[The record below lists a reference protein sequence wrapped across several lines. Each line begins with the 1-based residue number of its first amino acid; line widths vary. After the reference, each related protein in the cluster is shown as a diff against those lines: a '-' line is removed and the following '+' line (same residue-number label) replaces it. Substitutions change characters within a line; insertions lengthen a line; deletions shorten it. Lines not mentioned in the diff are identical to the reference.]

1 MNVEYKNLLK
11 DSKAYYEDNDYYE
24 LFSIAEDGEN
34 KVADY
39 LKELSIDKV
48 VLDAGCGTGKFLPI
62 IENVAYKYIG
72 IDLSNEQLIKA
83 KDKSKR
89 NSLFINSSLEKI
101 ELDNNS
107 VDLIISTWVLGT
119 ITDIEERNRCL
130 DELKRI
136 LKPNGKIILVEN
148 DENSEFE
155 EIRNRTSDSR
165 TRDYNNWIL
174 SNGFIVDKRL
184 ETYFSFKSIDEAKK
198 CFEVIYGKTISDK
211 IKDKKIEHK
220 IIIFKYK
227 KNDYNE

>member
-211 IKDKKIEHK
+211 INDKKIEHK

>member
-1 MNVEYKNLLK
+1 MKNLLK

-89 NSLFINSSLEKI
+89 NSLFINSSLDKI
-101 ELDNNS
+101 KLDNNS

-148 DENSEFE
+148 DVNSEFE

-184 ETYFSFKSIDEAKK
+184 ETYFNFKSIDEAKK
-198 CFEVIYGKTISDK
+198 CFEVIYGKIISDK
-211 IKDKKIEHK
+211 ISDKKIEHK
-220 IIIFKYK
+220 IIIFKYE
-227 KNDYNE
+227 KNDL

>member
-1 MNVEYKNLLK
+1 MNLEYKNLLK

-62 IENVAYKYIG
+62 IENVASKYIG

-83 KDKSKR
+83 KDKSSG

-184 ETYFSFKSIDEAKK
+184 ETYFNFKSIDEAKK

-211 IKDKKIEHK
+211 INNKKIEHK

-227 KNDYNE
+227 KNNYNE

>member
-1 MNVEYKNLLK
+1 MDMKYKNLLK
-11 DSKAYYEDNDYYE
+11 NSKAYYEDNDYYE

-72 IDLSNEQLIKA
+72 IDLSNEQLKKA
-83 KDKSKR
+83 KDKSGR

-101 ELDNNS
+101 ELDSNS

-155 EIRNRTSDSR
+155 KIRNRTSDSR
-165 TRDYNNWIL
+165 TKDYNNWIL

-184 ETYFSFKSIDEAKK
+184 ETYFNFESIDEAKR

-211 IKDKKIEHK
+211 INDKRIEHK
-220 IIIFKYK
+220 IIIFKYE
-227 KNDYNE
+227 KNDL

>member
-1 MNVEYKNLLK
+1 MNMEYKNLLK

-24 LFSIAEDGEN
+24 LFSIAEDWKN

-101 ELDNNS
+101 KLDNNS

-148 DENSEFE
+148 DVNSEFE

-211 IKDKKIEHK
+211 INDEKIEHK

>member
-1 MNVEYKNLLK
+1 MNMEYKNLLK

-155 EIRNRTSDSR
+155 KIRNRTSDSR

-184 ETYFSFKSIDEAKK
+184 ETYFNFKSIDEAKK

-211 IKDKKIEHK
+211 INDKRIEHK
-220 IIIFKYK
+220 IIIFKYE
-227 KNDYNE
+227 KNK

>member
-1 MNVEYKNLLK
+1 MKNLLK

-101 ELDNNS
+101 KLDNNS

-148 DENSEFE
+148 DVNSEFE

-198 CFEVIYGKTISDK
+198 CFEVIYGKIISDK
-211 IKDKKIEHK
+211 INDKKIEHK
-220 IIIFKYK
+220 IIIFKYE
-227 KNDYNE
+227 KNDL